1 MKYQYI
7 LMSIRIIIII
17 FKGNSIVEMDQMTS
31 KAKDTHTHKKTHNL
45 ASYKWRICEL
55 SI

>member
-7 LMSIRIIIII
+7 LMSIRIIIIIIII

-31 KAKDTHTHKKTHNL
+31 KAKDTHTHTQKNP
-45 ASYKWRICEL
+45 
-55 SI
+55 